1 MTCKVQVSVACDA
14 GRVLSCHLHVDV
26 VGGHV
31 QDAMLTARLDAEDAG
46 WSQEQHAAALLD
58 VCPACTMA
66 YEAGI
71 RGVGLRLPPCV
82 FPPDAPLPRTVAEA
96 VSWDRWREL
105 QEAKRQGQ
113 R

>member
-1 MTCKVQVSVACDA
+1 MTFKVQVYVACDA
-14 GRVLSCHLHVDV
+14 GRVLSCHMHVDV

-31 QDAMLTARLDAEDAG
+31 QDVMLKARLDAEDAG
-46 WSQEQHAAALLD
+46 WSQEQHGTALLD
-58 VCPACTMA
+58 VCPACAMA

-71 RGVGLRLPPCV
+71 RGIGLHLPPREV
-82 FPPDAPLPRTVAEA
+82 PPDEPTPRTVAEA
-96 VSWDRWREL
+96 ASWDRWREL